1 MEGRVKKGTEIKG
14 EGRKGK
20 RGKKGEGSLSSVNS

>member
-1 MEGRVKKGTEIKG
+1 MKSYHGNKSEKG

-20 RGKKGEGSLSSVNS
+20 RKEIMEKLKRI